1 MISYLKAKKSLVS
14 PDDVQWYVETK
25 EWSKCSESCAGG
37 TVPKVRSY
45 NTSEKRPLDSRTRTT
60 TTTRIDLKFFRV
72 LSKIDTPELLTVL
85 FFTRKVSDV
94 IGFKG
99 G

>member
-1 MISYLKAKKSLVS
+1 MISYLKAKKSLVR
-14 PDDVQWYVETK
+14 PDDVQWHVETK

-37 TVPKVRSY
+37 TVPKFKSIFQKK
-45 NTSEKRPLDSRTRTT
+45 KRLLDSRTRTT
-60 TTTRIDLKFFRV
+60 TTTRFDLKFFRV
-72 LSKIDTPELLTVL
+72 LSKIDTPELFIVL

>member
-37 TVPKVRSY
+37 RVPKLRSY

-72 LSKIDTPELLTVL
+72 LSKIDTPELFIVL
-85 FFTRKVSDV
+85 YFTRKVSDV

>member
-72 LSKIDTPELLTVL
+72 LSKNRHPGTLYCT
-85 FFTRKVSDV
+85 FFHQKS
-94 IGFKG
+94 
-99 G
+99 

>member
-37 TVPKVRSY
+37 TVPKFRSILQK
-45 NTSEKRPLDSRTRTT
+45 KRPLDSRTRTT
-60 TTTRIDLKFFRV
+60 TTARFDLKFFRV
-72 LSKIDTPELLTVL
+72 LSKIDTPELFIVL
-85 FFTRKVSDV
+85 FFTKKVSDV
-94 IGFKG
+94 IGFEG